1 MERQQMSERF
11 AIIKGLKTFPIYGT
25 IPYITE
31 STLLIVDYRFYA
43 KNESAI
49 LDWLNTSKIT
59 ARQKGMIMEFQ
70 EHSEMLDVFRCPCVQ
85 T

>member
-11 AIIKGLKTFPIYGT
+11 AIIKGLKTLPKGYGT
-25 IPYITE
+25 TPYITE
-31 STLLIVDYRFYA
+31 SMLLIVDWRFYA

-70 EHSEMLDVFRCPCVQ
+70 EHSEMLAFLLRWAA
-85 T
+85 